1 MTIQEQAFITY
12 YASMTDAELLQVASN
27 KTSLIE
33 VAQKTLG
40 NELVK
45 RNLVTPVAVPVS
57 DLSQMGSVRVWCGF
71 LSGRFGYAAT
81 PKICSM

>member
-33 VAQKTLG
+33 VAQKTLD

-45 RNLVTPVAVPVS
+45 RNLVTPVAVPIHAPVQVGPPAFNVFRR
-57 DLSQMGSVRVWCGF
+57 LTKMFERAP
-71 LSGRFGYAAT
+71 RH
-81 PKICSM
+81 

>member
-33 VAQKTLG
+33 VAQKTLD

-45 RNLVTPVAVPVS
+45 RNLVTAVAVPV
-57 DLSQMGSVRVWCGF
+57 DVPVQIEQPAFNVFRKLVRMFERVP
-71 LSGRFGYAAT
+71 RH
-81 PKICSM
+81 

>member
-33 VAQKTLG
+33 VAQKTLD
-40 NELVK
+40 NELGK
-45 RNLVTPVAVPVS
+45 RNLVTPVAIPIDAPVQVGPPAFHVFRRLAKLFERVP
-57 DLSQMGSVRVWCGF
+57 RH
-71 LSGRFGYAAT
+71 
-81 PKICSM
+81 

>member
-33 VAQKTLG
+33 VAQKTLA

-45 RNLVTPVAVPVS
+45 RNLVTPVAVPIHALVEVGPPAFNVFRR
-57 DLSQMGSVRVWCGF
+57 LTKMFERVP
-71 LSGRFGYAAT
+71 RH
-81 PKICSM
+81 

>member
-12 YASMTDAELLQVASN
+12 YASMTDTELLQVASN

-33 VAQKTLG
+33 VAQKTLD

-45 RNLVTPVAVPVS
+45 RNLVTPVMVPNDQPVQVALPAFNVFRRLSKMFERVS
-57 DLSQMGSVRVWCGF
+57 RH
-71 LSGRFGYAAT
+71 
-81 PKICSM
+81 

>member
-12 YASMTDAELLQVASN
+12 YASMTDAELLQVAVN

-33 VAQKTLG
+33 VAQKTLA

-45 RNLVTPVAVPVS
+45 RNLVTLSAVPPSPTVHVEPS
-57 DLSQMGSVRVWCGF
+57 PSYVFRRLLRMFERASRH
-71 LSGRFGYAAT
+71 
-81 PKICSM
+81 

>member
-12 YASMTDAELLQVASN
+12 YASMTDAELLEVAGN

-33 VAQKTLG
+33 VAQKTLD

-57 DLSQMGSVRVWCGF
+57 APVQGGPPAFNVFRRLAKMFERVP
-71 LSGRFGYAAT
+71 RH
-81 PKICSM
+81 

>member
-33 VAQKTLG
+33 VAQKTLD

-45 RNLVTPVAVPVS
+45 RNLVTAVAVPV
-57 DLSQMGSVRVWCGF
+57 DVPVQIEPLAFNVFRKLVRMFERVP
-71 LSGRFGYAAT
+71 RH
-81 PKICSM
+81 

>member
-12 YASMTDAELLQVASN
+12 YASMTDAELLQVARN

-33 VAQKTLG
+33 VAQKTLD

-45 RNLVTPVAVPVS
+45 RNLVTAVPV
-57 DLSQMGSVRVWCGF
+57 DVPVQIEPPAFNVFRKLAKMFERVP
-71 LSGRFGYAAT
+71 RH
-81 PKICSM
+81 

>member
-33 VAQKTLG
+33 VAQKTLD

-45 RNLVTPVAVPVS
+45 RNLVTPVAVPIYAPVQIAPPAFNVFRR
-57 DLSQMGSVRVWCGF
+57 LAKMFERVP
-71 LSGRFGYAAT
+71 RH
-81 PKICSM
+81 

>member
-1 MTIQEQAFITY
+1 MTIQQQAFITY

-33 VAQKTLG
+33 VAQKTLD

-45 RNLVTPVAVPVS
+45 RNRVTPVAVPVEEPVQVEPPS
-57 DLSQMGSVRVWCGF
+57 FNVFRRLAKMFERVP
-71 LSGRFGYAAT
+71 RH
-81 PKICSM
+81 